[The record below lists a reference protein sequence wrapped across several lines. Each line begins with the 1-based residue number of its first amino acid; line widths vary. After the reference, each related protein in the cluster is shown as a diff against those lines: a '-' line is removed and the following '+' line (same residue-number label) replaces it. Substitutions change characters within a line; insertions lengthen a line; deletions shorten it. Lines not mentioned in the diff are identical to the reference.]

1 MLPRMSKSL
10 LLIMLSGVLSP
21 VAVIARDDSDKVSYA
36 QSDAELISLSNFNHT
51 VGKQRFDSLAALR
64 SKELTDKS
72 AAPTGNFRK
81 NMVIERLQSRK
92 VDMDTIPAIIF
103 IDALRPDTVTV
114 RCNVAQSDRKSHR
127 SHRRQR

>member
-21 VAVIARDDSDKVSYA
+21 VAVIARDDSDKVSHS
-36 QSDAELISLSNFNHT
+36 QSDAELISLSNFKHT

-114 RCNVAQSDRKSHR
+114 KCNVAQSDRKSHR